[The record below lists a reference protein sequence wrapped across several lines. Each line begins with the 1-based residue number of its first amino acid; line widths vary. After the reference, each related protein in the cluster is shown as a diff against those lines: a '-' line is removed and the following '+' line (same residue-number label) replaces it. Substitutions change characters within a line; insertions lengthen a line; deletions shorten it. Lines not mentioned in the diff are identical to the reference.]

1 LMSAPPRGVLAV
13 DKYFVLKS
21 TCVTKKRLIR
31 DKLYLEAMPPGHRS
45 KLATILFVP
54 GWITPADIFEEQLA
68 YFSRTRRV
76 VAMEPRSYG
85 LSSQTTEGNSPEG
98 HARDIHTVIEQLKLA
113 SVVIVGWSMGVEA
126 VVAYIDQ
133 FSSKAVT
140 RLVLVDELLVFDRN

>member
-1 LMSAPPRGVLAV
+1 
-13 DKYFVLKS
+13 
-21 TCVTKKRLIR
+21 
-31 DKLYLEAMPPGHRS
+31 MPPGHRS

-98 HARDIHTVIEQLKLA
+98 HARDIHTAIEQLKLA